1 MGIRRHVSRERRDC
15 CLHLMSISQ
24 NPIFTTKISIL
35 SQNSS
40 TEAHPASAEAKF
52 QASSFSSPLESCA
65 TPPHVRIASLFTS
78 LQFHRETR
86 SLTNQTPQNPSSDL
100 PFEPG
105 SPRGARRLHRMT
117 FMQTRCTARSRS
129 ASQNRELSDG
139 NTSKEGKV
147 DVSAPR
153 SKQTPTDKDAPL
165 PVISSQLALS
175 PHHPFPVSSLSF
187 ARICSFKVEFSPS

>member
-1 MGIRRHVSRERRDC
+1 LLFTSDVNLPKSHLHNKDLDPISKFFNGSTSSLRRSKVS
-15 CLHLMSISQ
+15 SIKLQLS
-24 NPIFTTKISIL
+24 PRKLCDPTTR
-35 SQNSS
+35 
-40 TEAHPASAEAKF
+40 AHS
-52 QASSFSSPLESCA
+52 
-65 TPPHVRIASLFTS
+65 SLFTS

-86 SLTNQTPQNPSSDL
+86 SPTNDAPQNPSSDI

-129 ASQNRELSDG
+129 ASQTRELSDG
-139 NTSKEGKV
+139 DTSEEGKV

-175 PHHPFPVSSLSF
+175 PHHPFPVSLSSSS
-187 ARICSFKVEFSPS
+187 RICSFKVEFSPS